1 MWGHQRIKAEPDIVT
16 LGKPMGNGH
25 PIAGLVTTP
34 EIMAGFRNSFRYFN
48 TFGGNPVSVA
58 AANATLDVIEAE
70 GLQANA
76 LEVGTYA
83 QDGLRRLA
91 ERYGDIGDVRG
102 YGLFFGAE
110 FVRDRE
116 TKAPA
121 TDYVTALANAMR
133 HRGVLLNKLG
143 IHYNTLKVRP
153 PLPFSR
159 ENADLMLETLDDALA
174 TLGPVEDFV
183 AGDGAA

>member
-1 MWGHQRIKAEPDIVT
+1 
-16 LGKPMGNGH
+16 
-25 PIAGLVTTP
+25 
-34 EIMAGFRNSFRYFN
+34 MAMRY
-48 TFGGNPVSVA
+48 
-58 AANATLDVIEAE
+58 
-70 GLQANA
+70 
-76 LEVGTYA
+76 
-83 QDGLRRLA
+83 RRLEPCRA
-91 ERYGDIGDVRG
+91 DICDGDIGDVRG

-116 TKAPA
+116 TKEPA

-159 ENADLMLETLDDALA
+159 ENADLMLETLDDALSA
-174 TLGPVEDFV
+174 LGPVEDFV

>member
-1 MWGHQRIKAEPDIVT
+1 M
-16 LGKPMGNGH
+16 
-25 PIAGLVTTP
+25 
-34 EIMAGFRNSFRYFN
+34 
-48 TFGGNPVSVA
+48 
-58 AANATLDVIEAE
+58 
-70 GLQANA
+70 
-76 LEVGTYA
+76 
-83 QDGLRRLA
+83 
-91 ERYGDIGDVRG
+91 RYGDIGDVRG

-110 FVRDRE
+110 FVSDPE

-121 TDYVTALANAMR
+121 TEYVTALANAMR

-159 ENADLMLETLDDALA
+159 ENADLMLETLDDALSA
-174 TLGPVEDFV
+174 LGPVEDFV